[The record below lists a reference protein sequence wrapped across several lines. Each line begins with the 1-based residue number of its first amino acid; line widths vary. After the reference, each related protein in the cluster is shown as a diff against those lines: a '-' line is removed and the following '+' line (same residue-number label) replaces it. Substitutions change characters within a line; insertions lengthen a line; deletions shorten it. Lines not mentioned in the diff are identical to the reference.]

1 MLQIKNFIEKVSY
14 LESRKVKDCVIP
26 VDDARLLRDE
36 IAKLLADLNNFQN
49 SKKQE
54 VLKVEI
60 VGGKFK

>member
-14 LESRKVKDCVIP
+14 LESRNVKDCVLP
-26 VDDARLLRDE
+26 VDEARLLRDE
-36 IAKLLADLNNFQN
+36 IAKLLADLNNLQN

-54 VLKVEI
+54 VMKVEI